1 MFEMYITTGY
11 PEIDAV
17 LKDITMYGHGIS
29 IPSRTTNFST
39 VSFKGMEVPIPTN
52 QAFSQDHSM
61 TVNADAAGQIRRAF
75 LAWQG
80 KTWDPDIEAGSVF
93 AGDRRLNTGSVIRA
107 CLLDNDM
114 ESIAE
119 TYIFKC
125 VRIASVGEL
134 QVSNVDANV
143 STFEVQFKS
152 VYSGIEK
159 GTVKSGA
166 FAEQF

>member
-1 MFEMYITTGY
+1 
-11 PEIDAV
+11 
-17 LKDITMYGHGIS
+17 
-29 IPSRTTNFST
+29 
-39 VSFKGMEVPIPTN
+39 
-52 QAFSQDHSM
+52 M

-143 STFEVQFKS
+143 STFEV
-152 VYSGIEK
+152 
-159 GTVKSGA
+159 
-166 FAEQF
+166 